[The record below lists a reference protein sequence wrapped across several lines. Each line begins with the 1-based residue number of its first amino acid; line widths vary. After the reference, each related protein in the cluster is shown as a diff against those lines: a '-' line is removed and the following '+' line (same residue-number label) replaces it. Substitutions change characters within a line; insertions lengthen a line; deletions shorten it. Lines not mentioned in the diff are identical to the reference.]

1 MKFTWN
7 ISKYLNKIKIKRLS
21 MDSKGI
27 INIELLFCTLIVILL
42 LIVNLPM
49 IENSLNSNIEIYEN
63 NKGRILANH
72 IADSINE
79 VNSNEYGFRKKI
91 KMPESI
97 DGNFYTIIVND
108 KETIVE
114 FNNKKGKS
122 AINPIRLV
130 DSSNRSIE
138 NIELYNGR
146 TYLIEKTLI
155 NDNETDTINQSSIL
169 IRQVSN

>member
-1 MKFTWN
+1 
-7 ISKYLNKIKIKRLS
+7 

-27 INIELLFCTLIVILL
+27 INIELLFCTLILILL

-49 IENSLNSNIEIYEN
+49 IEKGLNSDIEIHEN
-63 NKGRILANH
+63 SEGRFLANH

-91 KMPESI
+91 KLPESI
-97 DGNFYTIIVND
+97 EGNFYKIIVTER
-108 KETIVE
+108 ETIVE

-122 AINPIRLV
+122 VINPIKLI
-130 DSSNRSIE
+130 DTSNKSIE
-138 NIELYNGR
+138 RIELYNGR

-155 NDNETDTINQSSIL
+155 NDNKTDTINQSSIL
-169 IRQVSN
+169 IRQKKKKKNL

>member
-1 MKFTWN
+1 
-7 ISKYLNKIKIKRLS
+7 

-49 IENSLNSNIEIYEN
+49 IENSLNSNIEIHEN
-63 NKGRILANH
+63 SKGRILANH

-91 KMPESI
+91 RMPESI
-97 DGNFYTIIVND
+97 DGNFYKIVVNER
-108 KETIVE
+108 ETIVE

-122 AINPIRLV
+122 ACSPEFL
-130 DSSNRSIE
+130 
-138 NIELYNGR
+138 G
-146 TYLIEKTLI
+146 
-155 NDNETDTINQSSIL
+155 
-169 IRQVSN
+169 

>member
-1 MKFTWN
+1 
-7 ISKYLNKIKIKRLS
+7 

-49 IENSLNSNIEIYEN
+49 VENSLNSNIEIHEN
-63 NKGRILANH
+63 SKARSLSNH
-72 IADSINE
+72 IANSINE

-91 KMPESI
+91 KLPESV
-97 DGNFYTIIVND
+97 DGKFYKVIVNER
-108 KETIVE
+108 ETIVE
-114 FNNKKGKS
+114 FNDKKGKS
-122 AINPIRLV
+122 AINPIKLV

-146 TYLIEKTLI
+146 AYLIEKRLV
-155 NDNETDTINQSSIL
+155 NDNETGTINQSSIL
-169 IRQVSN
+169 IRQVEN

>member
-1 MKFTWN
+1 
-7 ISKYLNKIKIKRLS
+7 

-27 INIELLFCTLIVILL
+27 INIELLFCILILILL

-49 IENSLNSNIEIYEN
+49 IEKGLSSDIEIHEN
-63 NKGRILANH
+63 SEGRFLANH

-91 KMPESI
+91 KLPESI
-97 DGNFYTIIVND
+97 EGNFYKIIVTER
-108 KETIVE
+108 ETIVE

-122 AINPIRLV
+122 VINPIKLI
-130 DSSNRSIE
+130 DTSNKSIE
-138 NIELYNGR
+138 RIELYNGR

-155 NDNETDTINQSSIL
+155 NDNKTDTINQSSIL
-169 IRQVSN
+169 IRQISD

>member
-1 MKFTWN
+1 
-7 ISKYLNKIKIKRLS
+7 

-27 INIELLFCTLIVILL
+27 INIELLFCTLILILL

-49 IENSLNSNIEIYEN
+49 IEKGLNSDIEIHEN
-63 NKGRILANH
+63 SEGRFLANH

-91 KMPESI
+91 KLPESI
-97 DGNFYTIIVND
+97 EGNFYKIIVTER
-108 KETIVE
+108 ETIVE

-122 AINPIRLV
+122 VINPIKLI
-130 DSSNRSIE
+130 DTSNKSIE
-138 NIELYNGR
+138 RIELYNGR

-155 NDNETDTINQSSIL
+155 NDNKTDTINQSSIL
-169 IRQVSN
+169 IRQISD

>member
-1 MKFTWN
+1 
-7 ISKYLNKIKIKRLS
+7 

-27 INIELLFCTLIVILL
+27 INIELLFCTLILILL

-49 IENSLNSNIEIYEN
+49 IEKGLNSDIEIHEN
-63 NKGRILANH
+63 SEGRFLANH

-91 KMPESI
+91 KLPESI
-97 DGNFYTIIVND
+97 EGNFYKIIVTER
-108 KETIVE
+108 ETIVE

-122 AINPIRLV
+122 VINPIKLI
-130 DSSNRSIE
+130 DTSNKSIE
-138 NIELYNGR
+138 RIELYNGR

-155 NDNETDTINQSSIL
+155 NDNKTDTINQSSIL
-169 IRQVSN
+169 ISQISD

>member
-1 MKFTWN
+1 
-7 ISKYLNKIKIKRLS
+7 

-63 NKGRILANH
+63 SKGRILANH

-108 KETIVE
+108 KEAIVE

-130 DSSNRSIE
+130 DSSNRSIV
-138 NIELYNGR
+138 EL
-146 TYLIEKTLI
+146 I
-155 NDNETDTINQSSIL
+155 
-169 IRQVSN
+169 

>member
-1 MKFTWN
+1 
-7 ISKYLNKIKIKRLS
+7 

-27 INIELLFCTLIVILL
+27 INIELLFCILILILL

-49 IENSLNSNIEIYEN
+49 IEKGLNSDIEIHEN
-63 NKGRILANH
+63 SEGRFLANH

-91 KMPESI
+91 KLPESI
-97 DGNFYTIIVND
+97 EGNFYKIIVTER
-108 KETIVE
+108 ETIVE

-122 AINPIRLV
+122 VINPIKLI
-130 DSSNRSIE
+130 DTSNKSIE
-138 NIELYNGR
+138 RIELYNGR

-155 NDNETDTINQSSIL
+155 NDNKTDTINQSSML
-169 IRQVSN
+169 IRQISD